1 MEFTDGHDPA
11 NCQLPAALQVSTKG
25 HVALTTVPH
34 AIKAALMKPDM
45 GTISKTSTILES
57 KQMSAARFIVLFYSM
72 FLCT

>member
-57 KQMSAARFIVLFYSM
+57 KQMSVARFIVLFYSM

>member
-11 NCQLPAALQVSTKG
+11 NCQLPTALQVSTKG

-57 KQMSAARFIVLFYSM
+57 KQM
-72 FLCT
+72 